1 MIGHTHHTAIKQHS
15 STIAEFDIH
24 RKPKIR
30 KSVFSSWSRNFLF
43 FCRRVR
49 VYFLLFNVFGC
60 YRDALRDEKNCDY
73 SKIGRKECDYIL
85 WKNGMLEVRV
95 KKVLKKK
102 A

>member
-30 KSVFSSWSRNFLF
+30 KSVFSSWSRNILF

-73 SKIGRKECDYIL
+73 SKIGRKECDYT
-85 WKNGMLEVRV
+85 LEKRNVGSQGQ
-95 KKVLKKK
+95 KSLKKK